1 MRAALGSASSRRRG
15 SKMARERAIMLRM
28 TSPFRVSS
36 RRLGALL
43 ALAALLVLGAA
54 DAARAQDPVGDFLHG
69 LFGGE
74 RPAPRQARRPANAE
88 SPRMRRLVPH
98 REYGAPAYWRG
109 QTRSAKSKT
118 QKLDDPNAPT
128 FQVAVLGDTLG
139 QQLADGLEEAYA
151 DRPDVRILHK
161 GKESSGL
168 VRDDFFDWPKAVHDL
183 LASGE
188 KIDLA
193 VIMIG
198 SNDRQALHDGT
209 QSFDALSPAW
219 RQRYEARV
227 DAIRKAFQEKK
238 IPLVW
243 VGLPV
248 TKNEHFSADMAKLN
262 DIYRDHAAKDGAPF
276 IDIWEA
282 FGDERNQYQAF
293 GPDINGRIVKLR
305 AGDGVHFTDSG
316 ARKVAHFVEGEV
328 KRAMEARQPATPEVT
343 PPPAEAAVPPSGEA
357 AEGPTQPTAPQ
368 IVAPGA
374 PIPAAA
380 PTLPERPA
388 IGPAQPLTAPAAAE
402 GAELARRG
410 RPGPSSDGGHAA
422 AAKALVDHIYVEGGD
437 QPTHPGR
444 ADDFS
449 WPRGGF

>member
-1 MRAALGSASSRRRG
+1 MR
-15 SKMARERAIMLRM
+15 
-28 TSPFRVSS
+28 SPLSLFL
-36 RRLGALL
+36 RRLGPLL
-43 ALAALLVLGAA
+43 ALAALVLGAA
-54 DAARAQDPVGDFLHG
+54 EPARAQDPFGDFLQG
-69 LFGGE
+69 IFGGGQ
-74 RPAPRQARRPANAE
+74 APRQARRPPAE

-109 QTRSAKSKT
+109 QTRSAKKVKPQAPT
-118 QKLDDPNAPT
+118 DPNAPV
-128 FQVAVLGDTLG
+128 FQVAVFGDTLA
-139 QQLADGLEEAYA
+139 QQLADGLDEAYA
-151 DRPDVRILHK
+151 ERPEVRILHR

-168 VRDDFFDWPKAVHDL
+168 VRDDFFDWPKAVREIV
-183 LASGE
+183 AGGE

-193 VIMIG
+193 VVMIG
-198 SNDRQALHDGT
+198 SNDRQTLHEDG
-209 QSFDALSPAW
+209 QNYEPLSPPW
-219 RQRYEARV
+219 RQRYAARI
-227 DAIRKAFQEKK
+227 DAIRAAFREKN

-262 DIYRDHAAKDGAPF
+262 EIYRDRATLDRAPF

-282 FGDERNQYQAF
+282 FADERNQYQAF

-305 AGDGVHFTDSG
+305 AGDGVHFTDVG

-328 KRAMEARQPATPEVT
+328 KRAMEAAHQPAAPQPAPEAAA
-343 PPPAEAAVPPSGEA
+343 PPAGEA
-357 AEGPTQPTAPQ
+357 ALPMEEGPPMAAEPVPQ

-374 PIPAAA
+374 PVPVAA

-388 IGPAQPLTAPAAAE
+388 IGPVQPLTAAAAAD
-402 GAELARRG
+402 GDLARRSR
-410 RPGPSSDGGHAA
+410 RPASPAA
-422 AAKALVDHIYVEGGD
+422 DPHGSAARALVDHIYVEGGD

-449 WPRGGF
+449 WPKGGAKATEPN

>member
-1 MRAALGSASSRRRG
+1 MTLLLRSPARRIAA
-15 SKMARERAIMLRM
+15 
-28 TSPFRVSS
+28 FC
-36 RRLGALL
+36 ALL
-43 ALAALLVLGAA
+43 ALLTLGAA
-54 DAARAQDPVGDFLHG
+54 DAARAQDPVSDFFQG
-69 LFGGE
+69 LFGEG
-74 RPAPRQARRPANAE
+74 RPAQRQAQRPSRAD
-88 SPRMRRLVPH
+88 SQRMRRLVPH

-109 QTRSAKSKT
+109 QTRSARKAAT
-118 QKLDDPNAPT
+118 QKPEDPNAPT
-128 FQVAVLGDTLG
+128 FQVAVIGDTLG

-151 DRPDVRILHK
+151 DRPDIRILHR

-168 VRDDFFDWPKAVHDL
+168 VRDDFFDWPKALREL

-188 KIDLA
+188 KIDLG

-198 SNDRQALHDGT
+198 SNDRQALHDGA
-209 QSFDALSPAW
+209 QSYDALSAPW

-227 DAIRKAFQEKK
+227 DAIRAAFREKK

-305 AGDGVHFTDSG
+305 AGDGVHFTDVG

-328 KRAMEARQPATPEVT
+328 KRAMEARQPAAPET
-343 PPPAEAAVPPSGEA
+343 APPAEAAAPPGGDA
-357 AEGPTQPTAPQ
+357 AQGPPAEVVGPMPQ

-388 IGPAQPLTAPAAAE
+388 IGPAQPLTASTAAE
-402 GAELARRG
+402 GAELARRS
-410 RPGPSSDGGHAA
+410 RPRPSSDDARAA

-449 WPRGGF
+449 WPKGEAKPTEAN